1 MALPTQGL
9 DDPLGSGQDTKP
21 RRRLTGRIG
30 RLRTTVMAGLT
41 IIAPVFIT
49 VWILGKLLNL
59 ADGFSAPL
67 IRQFARWLG
76 DPNFHIP
83 FLGVLLT
90 FIILWCVGAIA
101 TNVVGKRLL
110 QSAREALERLPV
122 VRTIYAPIHQ
132 LMETMASPDKA
143 GFKKVV
149 LLEYPR
155 KTVWTLG
162 FMAGDVPMGEGGKIA
177 NSIFVPTAPNPTTGF
192 MLIVPSDQLRDT
204 DLTVEEALKM
214 IVSAGVVVP
223 PSLSVTP
230 ASETA
235 VTAEPAVFDPA
246 TLQARR
252 QSKG

>member
-9 DDPLGSGQDTKP
+9 DDPLGSPKDKKP
-21 RRRLTGRIG
+21 RRSRIG
-30 RLRTTVMAGLT
+30 KLRTTIMAGVT
-41 IIAPVFIT
+41 IIAPLWIT
-49 VWILGKLLNL
+49 IWILEKLLRL
-59 ADGFSAPL
+59 AESFSTPV

-76 DPNFHIP
+76 DPDFHIP

-90 FIILWCVGAIA
+90 FLILWCVGAVA
-101 TNVVGKRLL
+101 ANVVGKRLL

-132 LMETMASPDKA
+132 LMETMASPEKA

-162 FMAGDVPMGEGGKIA
+162 FMAGDVPMEDGRELA
-177 NSIFVPTAPNPTTGF
+177 HSIFVPTAPNPTTGF
-192 MLIVPSDQLRDT
+192 MLIVPTDQLRDT

-223 PSLSVTP
+223 PSLGLVSGGE
-230 ASETA
+230 AA
-235 VTAEPAVFDPA
+235 VPAEPAVFDPA

-252 QSKG
+252 QSKD

>member
-21 RRRLTGRIG
+21 RRRLVSRIG
-30 RLRTTVMAGLT
+30 RLRTTIMAGLT
-41 IIAPVFIT
+41 IIAPLWIT
-49 VWILGKLLNL
+49 VWVVEKLFSL

-76 DPNFHIP
+76 EPDFHIP
-83 FLGVLLT
+83 GLGFLLT
-90 FIILWCVGAIA
+90 FIILWGVGAVA
-101 TNVVGKRLL
+101 TNVVGKRLW
-110 QSAREALERLPV
+110 QSAREALERLPL

-132 LMETMASPDKA
+132 LMETMTSPEKA

-162 FMAGDVPMGEGGKIA
+162 FMAGDVPMGDGGEVA

-192 MLIVPSDQLRDT
+192 LLIVPSDQLRDT

-230 ASETA
+230 GSA
-235 VTAEPAVFDPA
+235 VAAEAAVFDPA
-246 TLQARR
+246 TLEARR
-252 QSKG
+252 LSKG

>member
-1 MALPTQGL
+1 MALPTSGL
-9 DDPLGSGQDTKP
+9 NDPLGSPKEKKP
-21 RRRLTGRIG
+21 RRRLSGRIG
-30 RLRTTVMAGLT
+30 KLRTTIMTGVT
-41 IIAPVFIT
+41 IIVPLWIT
-49 VWILGKLLNL
+49 IWVLLTL
-59 ADGFSAPL
+59 FRWADGFSAPL
-67 IRQFARWLG
+67 IRQFARRLG
-76 DPNFHIP
+76 DSDFHIP
-83 FLGVLLT
+83 GLGVLLT

-101 TNVVGKRLL
+101 ANVVGKRLL

-162 FMAGDVPMGEGGKIA
+162 FMAGDVPLEEGRELA
-177 NSIFVPTAPNPTTGF
+177 HSIFVPTAPNPTTGF
-192 MLIVPSDQLRDT
+192 MLIVPADQLQDT

-223 PSLSVTP
+223 PSLGAASGEAAVP
-230 ASETA
+230 AD
-235 VTAEPAVFDPA
+235 PAIFDPA